1 MFGFLQSRSLRL
13 ENERLKNEIEIL
25 RQTSTSAEEQLLHL
39 KLDEQGRI
47 QHANKT
53 FLEETNMAQQDILGT
68 AVLNL
73 VPTELRNTDHFKH
86 LQNAIMSGKFWVGAW
101 QVSNSQ
107 GQYFWLRA
115 AVCPVKSQDNKI
127 IHFDIYASN
136 LTRTIETSQH
146 YESIIN
152 AMHRSTAVIE
162 FDLQGN
168 VLVAND
174 IFLKSMGYKLEDIKA
189 QHHRIFCHPETVNSP
204 DYAKFWQNLN
214 KGNFVAGRFR
224 RVDRYGNEVW
234 LEASYNPIKN
244 ATGTLYKVVKFASLI
259 TEQVQH
265 EREVSAAAQV
275 AFDTSQAT
283 ELSAKQ
289 GIQVVQ
295 DTTKV
300 MSQLENQM
308 ISAVK
313 NINDLAK
320 QSQLIG
326 SIIQSIS
333 SIADQTNLLALNAA
347 IEAARA
353 GEQGRGFAV
362 VADEVRQLASRTSS
376 ATVEIVE
383 VVNRN
388 QQLSEEAVK
397 VIEASQLQTQSVTSL
412 LAQSRVTMDEIQ
424 VAAQQVVAAV
434 AQFSN
439 RLDK

>member
-1 MFGFLQSRSLRL
+1 MFGFLQTAKLRR
-13 ENERLKNEIEIL
+13 ENECLKKEIEIL
-25 RQTSTSAEEQLLHL
+25 KQTNASVEEQILHL
-39 KLDEQGRI
+39 KLDPQGKVLYVN
-47 QHANKT
+47 QK
-53 FLEETNMAQQDILGT
+53 FLQETSCSKEHVAGAAMLQ
-68 AVLNL
+68 L
-73 VPTELRNTDHFKH
+73 VPSELTTTEHFKN
-86 LQNAIMSGKFWVGAW
+86 LQSALKSGKFWVGAW
-101 QVSNSQ
+101 QIANDV

-115 AVCPVKSQDNKI
+115 ALCPVRDLDKKI
-127 IHFDIYASN
+127 IHFDVYANN

-146 YESIIN
+146 YESLIK

-162 FDLQGN
+162 FDLGGH
-168 VLVAND
+168 VLTAND
-174 IFLKSMGYKLEDIKA
+174 IFLQSMGYKLEDIKGK
-189 QHHRIFCHPETVNSP
+189 HHSIFCYPETTNSP

-224 RVDRYGNEVW
+224 RIDRRGQEVW
-234 LEASYNPIKN
+234 LEASYNPIAN
-244 ATGTLYKVVKFASLI
+244 TMGNFYKVVKFASLI

-265 EREVSAAAQV
+265 ENEVSAAAQV
-275 AFDTSQAT
+275 AFNTSQAT

-289 GIQVVQ
+289 GMQVVQ
-295 DTTKV
+295 DTTNV
-300 MSQLENQM
+300 MSQLESQM
-308 ISAVK
+308 HSAVQ

-362 VADEVRQLASRTSS
+362 VADEVRQLASRTSA

-397 VIEASQLQTQSVTSL
+397 VIQSSQQQTQNVTHL
-412 LAQSRVTMDEIQ
+412 LAQSRITMDEIQ
-424 VAAQQVVAAV
+424 LAAQQVVAAV
-434 AQFSN
+434 SQFSN
-439 RLDK
+439 RLDR